1 MAVSTQPQGWLCAAV
16 WHEAAP
22 RQTAEAYWSG
32 QPPGSRLSCFRSLSR
47 VPAAAGT
54 CTPSSGAP
62 STVAWAPASP
72 TRRPGRAQSSPSP
85 TSCGVQQLARTRSSP
100 CRQVPARHP
109 GGGGGGDRHRTPQG
123 FGGTIPAC
131 RHLQPHGL
139 PAGRRLQERP
149 ATDAGRS
156 LGKHAG
162 TAGRLAAAVLTP
174 LPHAPAT
181 AAGGSEAELSIQ
193 PGAADVHWQLQ
204 AGGVHHP
211 AVRALTISA
220 CREAA
225 RPWGSSSGRLA
236 TGRQRGSSVQG
247 LSCDQALHSSAA
259 FFFSCHSSFLPF
271 GCIWCWLRVSALD
284 FSPQHAGV
292 LPQAR
297 PCAA

>member
-1 MAVSTQPQGWLCAAV
+1 MLPLPLPRACCCRYVHTFEWSPINGGVGTRLTNKETWQGAVIAFTDFV
-16 WHEAAP
+16 W
-22 RQTAEAYWSG
+22 G
-32 QPPGSRLSCFRSLSR
+32 
-47 VPAAAGT
+47 AAART
-54 CTPSSGAP
+54 YQEF
-62 STVAWAPASP
+62 TVQASP
-72 TRRPGRAQSSPSP
+72 RPSP
-85 TSCGVQQLARTRSSP
+85 
-100 CRQVPARHP
+100 
-109 GGGGGGDRHRTPQG
+109 GGRGGGGDRHRTPQG